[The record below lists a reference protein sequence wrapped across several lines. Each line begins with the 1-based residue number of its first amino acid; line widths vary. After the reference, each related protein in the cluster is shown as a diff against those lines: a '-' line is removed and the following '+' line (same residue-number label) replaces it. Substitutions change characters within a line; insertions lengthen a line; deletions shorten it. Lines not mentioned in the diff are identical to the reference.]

1 MRSLS
6 ARNHRS
12 IFFNGSIRCKEQKIT
27 FLQNTNY
34 QLPNLRLSLKRWNK
48 GEKNK
53 LKNRTVSSSSQKE
66 FFCKTEMKTGGV
78 VMGAKKRNV
87 NIETAWIDED
97 TKTKTEKERESKT
110 ETKAQQRYEGELSY
124 VTSHI

>member
-1 MRSLS
+1 
-6 ARNHRS
+6 
-12 IFFNGSIRCKEQKIT
+12 
-27 FLQNTNY
+27 
-34 QLPNLRLSLKRWNK
+34 
-48 GEKNK
+48 
-53 LKNRTVSSSSQKE
+53 
-66 FFCKTEMKTGGV
+66 MKTGGV